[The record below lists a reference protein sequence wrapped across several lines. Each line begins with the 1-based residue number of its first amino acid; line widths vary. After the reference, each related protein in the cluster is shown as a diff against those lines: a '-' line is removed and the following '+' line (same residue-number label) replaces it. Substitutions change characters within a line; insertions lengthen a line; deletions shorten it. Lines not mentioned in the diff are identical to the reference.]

1 MVLEMNLLGMTSEK
15 TQVQSKGI
23 DKLHM
28 KLFKKKYKNIKSS
41 RFNTLLKNPWKSTKK
56 RKKKRGSYVCVY
68 MPRESSLATSIEA
81 GSTSCMSPMSVHMI
95 WL

>member
-1 MVLEMNLLGMTSEK
+1 M
-15 TQVQSKGI
+15 
-23 DKLHM
+23 
-28 KLFKKKYKNIKSS
+28 
-41 RFNTLLKNPWKSTKK
+41 LKNPWKSTKK
-56 RKKKRGSYVCVY
+56 RKKKRGSYVCIY